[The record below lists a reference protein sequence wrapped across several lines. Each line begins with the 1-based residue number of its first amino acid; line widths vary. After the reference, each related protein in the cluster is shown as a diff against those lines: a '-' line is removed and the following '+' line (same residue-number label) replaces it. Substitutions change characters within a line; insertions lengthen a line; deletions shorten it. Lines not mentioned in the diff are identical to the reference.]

1 MKIYRNAAILALVLA
16 VVVGAYFLI
25 SSLTGNKTPQ
35 VTEKGFK
42 YIDIASADKID
53 TVKTEYSGETLV
65 YARTIGEDW
74 GISFPENMKVDKF
87 MCKSVVLNLAPLR
100 SFKVIEEEPSDLSQ
114 YGLDNPSV
122 ITVKL
127 KTGNEIVLN
136 IGKRTE
142 TGENYYAKRVD
153 EKRVVT
159 ISTAYIERLLFTLY
173 DIKTK
178 ELFGVISDDITE
190 ITMYKGGEVAYE
202 GFKNDF
208 QWMMS
213 KPLDSII
220 DNYLFVPVLDDIVAM
235 NVKEFVTP
243 KYEDLALYGLDA
255 PRYEIMF
262 KALGDDYH
270 ILIGKQKEGEESYYA
285 KFNDSTEIFTIAATD
300 LKFLEKPISQMV
312 ENHIYL
318 VAIEEINKVELSID
332 KIDYRFDIVHDKV
345 NARTGDVKVTL
356 NGTRDVSFIL
366 DDGFQWFKKLFQEL
380 ISLELEATDLSYKPS
395 GPPEITLI
403 YTHVI
408 DGHVLKIEFIP
419 KDDLYLYVVKNGLNT
434 GILVLKSEFNLEGGV
449 RDTLKLLN

>member
-1 MKIYRNAAILALVLA
+1 
-16 VVVGAYFLI
+16 
-25 SSLTGNKTPQ
+25 
-35 VTEKGFK
+35 
-42 YIDIASADKID
+42 
-53 TVKTEYSGETLV
+53 
-65 YARTIGEDW
+65 
-74 GISFPENMKVDKF
+74 
-87 MCKSVVLNLAPLR
+87 
-100 SFKVIEEEPSDLSQ
+100 
-114 YGLDNPSV
+114 
-122 ITVKL
+122 
-127 KTGNEIVLN
+127 
-136 IGKRTE
+136 
-142 TGENYYAKRVD
+142 
-153 EKRVVT
+153 
-159 ISTAYIERLLFTLY
+159 
-173 DIKTK
+173 
-178 ELFGVISDDITE
+178 
-190 ITMYKGGEVAYE
+190 
-202 GFKNDF
+202 
-208 QWMMS
+208 
-213 KPLDSII
+213 
-220 DNYLFVPVLDDIVAM
+220 LDDIVAM